1 MKFRSPGHVL
11 LVCVASLFFL
21 PITLVAQQPVSHV
34 RVVRLSY
41 LSGTVAVK
49 RPGATEWA
57 KALVNTPVQEGFE
70 ISTSADSFA
79 EVEFENGSTARL
91 GELSHLAFDQLAL
104 DAEGD
109 KLNRMTFE
117 QGYATFHFLPEK
129 HDAYSVKIA
138 DATLTPSGKSLFRTD
153 LDKGH
158 VRVEVFNGSVQI
170 VAPSGSAKLGKDKI
184 LEYNTGTTE
193 VAFNIQQGIV
203 KDSWDKWTEAR
214 DSQAS
219 LALNDQAVAAH
230 GPVYGWSDL
239 DTYGE
244 WAMFPGFGY
253 GWSPFAPMGWAP
265 YSMGMWNWYPG
276 MGYTWIS
283 GEPWGWLPYHYGNW
297 NFSPDFGWFWMPG
310 NFGFW
315 SPALVSWYMGPGWV
329 GWAPLGLNSQRGL
342 MRPVTTISGT
352 AIQTGQIITPQSV
365 GHARFSEGTLTE
377 RLPFQ
382 PGAGA
387 TLTGTPLAAGAGT
400 SFTAHAGGAHTLAP
414 SSILMGGEGDKES
427 ALLAG
432 RLLRE
437 PLRVRLGT
445 TLGGRYA
452 VGGTVG
458 EFRGDAFKGMGRSGG
473 MNGSQTS
480 AYSHG
485 NSQPR
490 LSVLPH
496 GQSAESSRVGGG
508 EMMHAGGGGGF
519 PSTASPGASAPSGSH
534 GASSSA
540 SGGHH

>member
-1 MKFRSPGHVL
+1 MKFQSVSHIL

-21 PITLVAQQPVSHV
+21 PLILVAQQPVSHV

-41 LSGTVAVK
+41 VSGTVAVK
-49 RPGATEWA
+49 RPGAAEWA

-79 EVEFENGSTARL
+79 EVEFENDSTARL

-104 DAEGD
+104 DASGA

-117 QGYATFHFLPEK
+117 QGYATFHYLPGDHE
-129 HDAYSVKIA
+129 AYSVRIA
-138 DATLTPSGKSLFRTD
+138 GATLTPSGNSLFRTD

-158 VRVEVFNGSVQI
+158 VRVEVFNGSVQ
-170 VAPSGSAKLGKDKI
+170 VAAPSGSAKLGKDKI

-193 VAFNIQQGIV
+193 VAFNIRQGTV

-214 DSQAS
+214 DSQAR

-230 GPVYGWSDL
+230 GPLYGWSDL

-253 GWSPFAPMGWAP
+253 GWSPFASMGWAP
-265 YSMGMWNWYPG
+265 YSMGMWNSYPG
-276 MGYTWIS
+276 MGPTWIS

-315 SPALVSWYMGPGWV
+315 SPALVSWYTGPGWV
-329 GWAPLGLNSQRGL
+329 GWAPLGLISQRGL
-342 MRPVTTISGT
+342 TPVTTVSGT
-352 AIQTGQIITPQSV
+352 AIRTGEIITPQSV
-365 GHARFSEGTLTE
+365 GHAGFDQGTLTE

-387 TLTGTPLAAGAGT
+387 TLTGTPLAAGAEA

-414 SSILMGGEGDKES
+414 SSILMGGGGDKES
-427 ALLAG
+427 ALLG
-432 RLLRE
+432 RRSHE
-437 PLRVRLGT
+437 PMRVRLGT

-458 EFRGDAFKGMGRSGG
+458 EFRGDAFKGMGG
-473 MNGSQTS
+473 MNGPRTS
-480 AYSHG
+480 ASSHG
-485 NSQPR
+485 NSQSK

-496 GQSAESSRVGGG
+496 GQSAQSSPAGSG
-508 EMMHAGGGGGF
+508 EMTNAGRGGGGF
-519 PSTASPGASAPSGSH
+519 SSTASHSVSAPSSSQGT
-534 GASSSA
+534 SSSA

>member
-1 MKFRSPGHVL
+1 
-11 LVCVASLFFL
+11 
-21 PITLVAQQPVSHV
+21 V

-41 LSGTVAVK
+41 VSGTVAVK
-49 RPGATEWA
+49 QPGATGWT

-117 QGYATFHFLPEK
+117 PGYATFHFLPHK

-138 DATLTPSGKSLFRTD
+138 NATLTPSGKSLFRTD
-153 LDKGH
+153 LEKGH

-170 VAPSGSAKLGKDKI
+170 VAPSGSAKVGKDEI

-193 VAFNIQQGIV
+193 VAFNNRQGIV
-203 KDSWDKWTEAR
+203 KDSWDKWSEAR
-214 DSQAS
+214 DSQAN
-219 LALNDQAVAAH
+219 LALSDQAVAAH

-239 DTYGE
+239 DAYGE

-265 YSMGMWNWYPG
+265 YSMGMWSWYPS
-276 MGYTWIS
+276 MGYAWIS
-283 GEPWGWLPYHYGNW
+283 LEPWGWLPYHYGTW

-329 GWAPLGLNSQRGL
+329 GWAPLGLVSQRGL
-342 MRPVTTISGT
+342 IRPVTTISAT

-365 GHARFSEGTLTE
+365 GHAQFSEGTLME
-377 RLPFQ
+377 RLPFH

-387 TLTGTPLAAGAGT
+387 TLTGTSLPARAAT
-400 SFTAHAGGAHTLAP
+400 SFTAQAGGAHALAP
-414 SSILMGGEGDKES
+414 SSILMGGNAGKEG

-432 RLLRE
+432 RPLRE
-437 PLRVRLGT
+437 PLRLRLGT

-452 VGGTVG
+452 VGGTMG
-458 EFRGDAFKGMGRSGG
+458 EFHGDAFARMGGIGG
-473 MNGSQTS
+473 MDEFPPSARFGPNG
-480 AYSHG
+480 G
-485 NSQPR
+485 PR
-490 LSVLPH
+490 LNVLPH
-496 GQSAESSRVGGG
+496 GQFAESSRVGGG
-508 EMMHAGGGGGF
+508 EMMHVGGETGL
-519 PSTASPGASAPSGSH
+519 PSTAPPGPSAPSDSH
-534 GASSSA
+534 AASSSS

>member
-1 MKFRSPGHVL
+1 MKIRFSSQIL
-11 LVCVASLFFL
+11 LVCFFSLFFL
-21 PITLVAQQPVSHV
+21 PIILAAQQPVSHV

-41 LSGTVAVK
+41 VSGTVGVK
-49 RPGATEWA
+49 RPGATDWS

-91 GELSHLAFDQLAL
+91 GESSLLAFDQLAL
-104 DAEGD
+104 DAQGD

-129 HDAYSVKIA
+129 HDAYSVKVA
-138 DATLTPSGKSLFRTD
+138 DATLTPSGKSVFRTD
-153 LDKGH
+153 FDKGH
-158 VRVEVFNGSVQI
+158 VRVEVFDGSVEI
-170 VAPSGSAKLGKDKI
+170 VAGSRSEKLGKDKT
-184 LEYNTGTTE
+184 LEYDTDTPE
-193 VAFNIQQGIV
+193 VAFDTHRGMV

-219 LALNDQAVAAH
+219 LALSDQAVAAH

-253 GWSPFAPMGWAP
+253 GWSPFAPMGWSP
-265 YSMGMWNWYPG
+265 YSGGMWGWYPG

-283 GEPWGWLPYHYGNW
+283 LEPWGWLPYHYGTW

-310 NFGFW
+310 NFGLW
-315 SPALVSWYMGPGWV
+315 SPALVSWYTGPGWV
-329 GWAPLGLNSQRGL
+329 GWAPLGLNLRQGL
-342 MRPVTTISGT
+342 LRPVTTISGT

-365 GHARFSEGTLTE
+365 GHVGFSEATLTE
-377 RLPFQ
+377 HLPFQ
-382 PGAGA
+382 PGNSA
-387 TLTGTPLAAGAGT
+387 TLTGTPLAAGAAT
-400 SFTAHAGGAHTLAP
+400 SFGAHPGGTHSLAP
-414 SSILMGGEGDKES
+414 STILMGVERDKENT
-427 ALLAG
+427 LLG
-432 RLLRE
+432 GHSLRD

-445 TLGGRYA
+445 TLGGRYT

-458 EFRGDAFKGMGRSGG
+458 EFRGDAFEGMGRRDG
-473 MNGSQTS
+473 MNGASTS
-480 AYSHG
+480 ADSG
-485 NSQPR
+485 ANSQPR

-496 GQSAESSRVGGG
+496 GRSAQTSRSD
-508 EMMHAGGGGGF
+508 AGGMMPAVSEGSLSGAAP
-519 PSTASPGASAPSGSH
+519 PSPNATSSSH
-534 GASSSA
+534 GASPSP